1 MLRVARCDTDVSLSY
16 WSNTATARGFAHF
29 PRNWGRNESGIGVA
43 PRSCGIHIV
52 RVRITRRP
60 PASYGTDG
68 EALHVGS
75 VYNLDSSLASAL
87 MVDDCAELFEALPE
101 KEKQRSGGGFIW
113 QSPDRQRRRNRC
125 YPELSDF

>member
-1 MLRVARCDTDVSLSY
+1 M
-16 WSNTATARGFAHF
+16 
-29 PRNWGRNESGIGVA
+29 
-43 PRSCGIHIV
+43 

-87 MVDDCAELFEALPE
+87 LADDCAELFEALPE
-101 KEKQRSGGGFIW
+101 KEKQRTGGGFIW
-113 QSPDRQRRRNRC
+113 QAPDRQRRRSRI
-125 YPELSDF
+125 YPELSDY